1 MDQVIHNE
9 DHQISE
15 ITIIYTCN
23 TCIQDWVLV
32 MVPGALL
39 TELLRASPV
48 IDKGLVGS

>member
-1 MDQVIHNE
+1 
-9 DHQISE
+9 
-15 ITIIYTCN
+15 
-23 TCIQDWVLV
+23 

>member
-39 TELLRASPV
+39 TELLRVSPV
-48 IDKGLVGS
+48 IDKRLVGS